1 MRGRAEGGLY
11 PLKPSPHKQAFGVF
25 KLSSSPWHARLGHA
39 STTVVQR
46 VLSKH
51 NLPFVR
57 DPNKHAICDA
67 CQQGKSHQL
76 PYPKSTSF
84 STHPL
89 DLIFSD
95 VWGPAPTSVGRN
107 NYYVSF
113 IDDYSKFTWIYLLH
127 HKSKVFFPAFVT
139 FKILLND
146 NLIVKYIKFNQI
158 GEESIKP

>member
-1 MRGRAEGGLY
+1 MEIDHVGHSILHSPHSQIHLNNILHVPKSTKNLVSVNCLARDNNAFLEFHPNHFLIKERGTQRTLMRGRAELGLY

-25 KLSSSPWHARLGHA
+25 KPSSSMWRARLGHA
-39 STTVVQR
+39 STTVVQQ

-51 NLPFVR
+51 NLSFVR

-95 VWGPAPTSVGRN
+95 V
-107 NYYVSF
+107 
-113 IDDYSKFTWIYLLH
+113 
-127 HKSKVFFPAFVT
+127 
-139 FKILLND
+139 
-146 NLIVKYIKFNQI
+146 
-158 GEESIKP
+158 